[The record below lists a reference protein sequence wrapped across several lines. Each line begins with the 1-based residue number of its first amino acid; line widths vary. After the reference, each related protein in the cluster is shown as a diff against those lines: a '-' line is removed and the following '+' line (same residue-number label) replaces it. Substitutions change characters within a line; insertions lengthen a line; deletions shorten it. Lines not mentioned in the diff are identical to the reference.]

1 MGKGK
6 SVAQVVG
13 FIMYLGL
20 SFEMGKSVYG
30 VFQRQGFSQ
39 KQDDEKSILSLR
51 DIDKLYQRGYNLDIM
66 ENR

>member
-1 MGKGK
+1 
-6 SVAQVVG
+6 
-13 FIMYLGL
+13 
-20 SFEMGKSVYG
+20 MGKSVYG